1 MSSRGLAGKL
11 VAMRIRTSVAVAAV
25 LVVGAAAVAAGV
37 ASALGSTPG
46 SPSGPYV
53 ASVSYGGQHRA
64 SVAVLSG
71 AASVTVSAAAI
82 PGQLVRVWTPS
93 GSSIRPQLAVS
104 GGTVQVFLAGTG
116 RGGPAVVTIELSRSV
131 RWWLRFSGGSSQTV
145 LHMGNGDVGGVDFTA
160 GSSLIAMTL
169 SRPAGTV
176 VLTLAGGAS
185 QVTIGVPASV
195 PARLQLWG
203 GASTATLGG
212 QTYTGLGGGTVIAM
226 PGWARAANRYDVAAP
241 AGVSDISVAS

>member
-1 MSSRGLAGKL
+1 MRVSRA
-11 VAMRIRTSVAVAAV
+11 IAVAAV
-25 LVVGAAAVAAGV
+25 LVVAGAAVAAGV
-37 ASALGSTPG
+37 ASAVGAAGGT
-46 SPSGPYV
+46 PSGPYV
-53 ASVSYGGQHRA
+53 AAVPYGGQHRA
-64 SVAVLSG
+64 SLAVLTG

-82 PGQLVRVWTPS
+82 PGQLVRAWTAS
-93 GSSIRPQLAVS
+93 GSAVRPQLAVS
-104 GGTVQVFLAGTG
+104 GRTVQLFLDGTG
-116 RGGPAVVTIELSRSV
+116 RSGPSAVRIELSRSV

-145 LHMGNGDVGGVDFTA
+145 VQMGNGDVGGVDFTA

-176 VLTLAGGAS
+176 VVTLAGGAS
-185 QVTIGVPASV
+185 QVTIGVPGGV

-203 GASTATLGG
+203 GASTAVLGG
-212 QTYTGLGGGTVIAM
+212 QTHIGLGGGTVLAT